1 MILNLARGYETALG
15 ESGAGLSGGQRQR
28 LGLARAMYNDPVLV
42 VLDEPNSNLDQ
53 EGEEAL
59 ARAILGLKRRNA
71 AVIAV
76 THNRN
81 LVGIADKL
89 CIMRPDRA
97 IVGPKSVVLDAVKKE
112 QEEAAA
118 SQAKQKK
125 AAENDA
131 VAKAAAAKP
140 ASPKTEQPSQ
150 PSADGDDE

>member
-1 MILNLARGYETALG
+1 
-15 ESGAGLSGGQRQR
+15 
-28 LGLARAMYNDPVLV
+28 MYNDPVLV

-59 ARAILGLKRRNA
+59 ARSILGLKQRNA

-97 IVGPKSVVLDAVKKE
+97 IVGPKAVVLEAIKKE
-112 QEEAAA
+112 QDEANA
-118 SQAKQKK
+118 AKQKQ
-125 AAENDA
+125 AEADA
-131 VAKAAAAKP
+131 VGRAAAAQAP
-140 ASPKTEQPSQ
+140 TPKTEQMGQ
-150 PSADGDDE
+150 PADDSPEEAEGDAQ

>member
-1 MILNLARGYETALG
+1 
-15 ESGAGLSGGQRQR
+15 
-28 LGLARAMYNDPVLV
+28 MYNDPVLV

-89 CIMRPDRA
+89 CIMRADRA

-118 SQAKQKK
+118 TQAKQKK
-125 AAENDA
+125 AAENEA
-131 VAKAAAAKP
+131 LTRAAAAKP
-140 ASPKTEQPSQ
+140 AQPKTEQPGK
-150 PSADGDDE
+150 PSEDGDDE